1 MRMKFVKLYGE
12 PEYWRLD
19 EERMRLYNYQ
29 NGSFAIDENSDEWML
44 STIVEAEDWR
54 DLYLK
59 TGYCVLYAHGF
70 PRETWIDPDGICY
83 EGRYCSHEVL
93 AKEIGKIVFGE
104 DDMNGD
110 DLFNKFGWIK
120 VTTSLMLQHYFDEG
134 HYDCITVA
142 QAETLRKWAEA
153 WNVHIFDNVEWA

>member
-1 MRMKFVKLYGE
+1 MKFVKLCGE
-12 PEYWRLD
+12 PKYWRLD

-29 NGSFAIDENSDEWML
+29 NGSFAIDENSDEWVL

-59 TGYCVLYAHGF
+59 TEYCVLYAHDV
-70 PRETWIDPDGICY
+70 PRETWIDPDGMCY
-83 EGRYCSHEVL
+83 EGCYHSHEVL
-93 AKEIGKIVFGE
+93 AKESGKIVFGE

-134 HYDCITVA
+134 YYDCITVA
-142 QAETLRKWAEA
+142 QMGTLRKWAEA

>member
-1 MRMKFVKLYGE
+1 MKFVKLCGE
-12 PEYWRLD
+12 SEYWRLD

-29 NGSFAIDENSDEWML
+29 NDSFAIDEDSDEWVL

-59 TGYCVLYAHGF
+59 TGYCVLYAHDF
-70 PRETWIDPDGICY
+70 PRETWIDPDGIYY
-83 EGRYCSHEVL
+83 EGRYRSLEVL

-134 HYDCITVA
+134 YYDCITVA
-142 QAETLRKWAEA
+142 QMETLRKWAKA
-153 WNVHIFDNVEWA
+153 WKVHIFDNVEWA